1 MPRTRLLD
9 RLEIRILGAL
19 LEKEQTTPDYY
30 PLTLKALRA
39 ACNQKSNRE
48 PVMELGEN
56 ELRDSVE
63 GLQQD
68 VLVWRSAGAR
78 SARFQHSLDRRWDL
92 QPAAKAVITL
102 LLLRGP
108 QTAGEL
114 RARCERLHPFAHVGE
129 VEQTLAKMA
138 AGFDALVRELPRQAG
153 KREIRW
159 IHLLADEKAAAELEA
174 AIPATMT
181 STSSSRGTSGS
192 RLDQLETAV
201 EELRSEVAELRGRLD
216 ELDS

>member
-48 PVMELGEN
+48 PVMELSEN

-92 QPAAKAVITL
+92 QPASKAVITL

-114 RARCERLHPFAHVGE
+114 RARSERLHPFANVDE
-129 VEQTLAKMA
+129 VEQTLAVMA
-138 AGFDALVRELPRQAG
+138 GGFDALVRELPRQAG

-159 IHLLADEKAAAELEA
+159 IHLLADDEAAAEIA
-174 AIPATMT
+174 AATPAAST
-181 STSSSRGTSGS
+181 SPGPSRGASSSR
-192 RLDQLETAV
+192 LDLLETTV
-201 EELRSEVAELRGRLD
+201 EELRAEVAELRGRLD
-216 ELDS
+216 ELGG